1 MISNYIWNNYFSPLN
16 PPGSIVEEKD
26 DEEDISDEK
35 KSLQED
41 EHDFRDDVRH
51 EIGDYIGNNTDEN
64 DAAVDKEE
72 TNSVTE
78 EFNEKSVTDENNKA
92 ESDIT

>member
-1 MISNYIWNNYFSPLN
+1 MISNYIRNNYFSPLN

-26 DEEDISDEK
+26 DEGDISDEK

-51 EIGDYIGNNTDEN
+51 EIGDDIGNNKDEN
-64 DAAVDKEE
+64 DAVVDKEE

>member
-1 MISNYIWNNYFSPLN
+1 MISNYIWNNYFSPLS

-26 DEEDISDEK
+26 DEGDISDER
-35 KSLQED
+35 KSLD

-51 EIGDYIGNNTDEN
+51 VIGDDIGNNTDEN
-64 DAAVDKEE
+64 DAVVDKEE
-72 TNSVTE
+72 ANSVTE
-78 EFNEKSVTDENNKA
+78 EYNEKSVTDENNKA

>member
-26 DEEDISDEK
+26 DEEDISDDK

>member
-16 PPGSIVEEKD
+16 PPGSIVEEKA
-26 DEEDISDEK
+26 DEEDISDGK

>member
-26 DEEDISDEK
+26 DEEDISDDK

-51 EIGDYIGNNTDEN
+51 EIGDYIGNNTNEN